1 MNMKRTVLF
10 LIILFTVGFVSQ
22 AQENPF
28 KQYGV
33 NGEILTL
40 SKGKYK
46 EVFYN
51 EEIMQIGTVKI
62 NTLTGKVVEFL
73 EPDTT
78 EFAYRAE
85 VTSRF
90 ISVDPLCEEN
100 YSWSPYVY
108 AMNNPLRFVDPDGR
122 LARDSV
128 GNIIYNPLDKIDEN
142 QNKRFIDFQ
151 DGTGRSITM
160 NYQYVTIY
168 ADDGTPI
175 EVQQV
180 TGANFVNS
188 KGETVELMGNTAL
201 QGQLGID
208 IMSNCHGLAFA
219 DGQFIMSPTAVN
231 AVLKGDGYTQVS
243 DPLNAQVGLVQD
255 GRNVARGVYG
265 EWYHSARTD
274 GIGLGTFRDKDDI
287 GKIRTGVPY
296 HQLKN
301 FNGHGNTQT
310 TAYFRKRR

>member
-1 MNMKRTVLF
+1 MKQVTLF
-10 LIILFTVGFVSQ
+10 LVASLFVCSAIH
-22 AQENPF
+22 AQEDIF
-28 KQYGV
+28 KKHGV
-33 NGEILTL
+33 TKEPLTL

-46 EVFYN
+46 ETFYN
-51 EEIMQIGTVKI
+51 EEMMQIGTVLI
-62 NTLTGKVVEFL
+62 NTETEKVVKFL
-73 EPDTT
+73 EEDTT
-78 EFAYRAE
+78 KYAYRAE
-85 VTSRF
+85 ATSRF

-142 QNKRFIDFQ
+142 QNKRLIDFQ

-180 TGANFVNS
+180 TGASFVNS

-201 QGQLGID
+201 QGQLGVD
-208 IMSNCHGLAFA
+208 IMSNCHGLAFT

-231 AVLKGDGYTQVS
+231 SVLKGDGYTQVS

-255 GRNVARGVYG
+255 GRNVARGDYG
-265 EWYHSARTD
+265 EWYHSARVD

-287 GKIRTGVPY
+287 GKVRTGVPY

-310 TAYFRKRR
+310 TTYFRKRR

>member
-1 MNMKRTVLF
+1 MKKIVLF
-10 LIILFTVGFVSQ
+10 LIILFASCLVMQ
-22 AQENPF
+22 AQEDLF
-28 KQYGV
+28 KKHGV
-33 NGEILTL
+33 TKEPLTL

-46 EVFYN
+46 ETFYN
-51 EEIMQIGTVKI
+51 EEVMQIGTVLI
-62 NTLTGKVVEFL
+62 NTETEKVVKFL
-73 EPDTT
+73 EEDTT
-78 EFAYRAE
+78 KYAYRAE
-85 VTSRF
+85 ATSRF

-142 QNKRFIDFQ
+142 QNKRLIDFQ

-180 TGANFVNS
+180 TGASFVNS

-201 QGQLGID
+201 QGQLGVD

-231 AVLKGDGYTQVS
+231 SVLKGDGYTQVS

-255 GRNVARGVYG
+255 GRNVARGDYG
-265 EWYHSARTD
+265 EWYHSARVD

-310 TAYFRKRR
+310 TTYFRKRR

>member
-1 MNMKRTVLF
+1 M
-10 LIILFTVGFVSQ
+10 Q
-22 AQENPF
+22 AQEDIF
-28 KQYGV
+28 KKHGV
-33 NGEILTL
+33 TKEPLTL

-46 EVFYN
+46 ETFYN
-51 EEIMQIGTVKI
+51 EEVMQIGTVLI
-62 NTLTGKVVEFL
+62 NTETEKVVKFL
-73 EPDTT
+73 EEDTT
-78 EFAYRAE
+78 KYAYRAE
-85 VTSRF
+85 ATSRF

-128 GNIIYNPLDKIDEN
+128 GNIIYNTLDKIDEN
-142 QNKRFIDFQ
+142 QNKRLIDFQ

-180 TGANFVNS
+180 TGASFVNS

-201 QGQLGID
+201 QGQLGVD

-231 AVLKGDGYTQVS
+231 SVLKGDGYTQVS

-255 GRNVARGVYG
+255 GRNVARGDYG
-265 EWYHSARTD
+265 EWYHSARVD

-310 TAYFRKRR
+310 TTYFRKRR

>member
-1 MNMKRTVLF
+1 MKKIVLF
-10 LIILFTVGFVSQ
+10 LIILFASCLITQ
-22 AQENPF
+22 AQEDIF
-28 KQYGV
+28 KKHGV
-33 NGEILTL
+33 TKEPLTL

-46 EVFYN
+46 ETFYN
-51 EEIMQIGTVKI
+51 EEVMQIGTVLI
-62 NTLTGKVVEFL
+62 NTETEKVVKFL
-73 EPDTT
+73 EEDTT
-78 EFAYRAE
+78 KYAYRAE
-85 VTSRF
+85 MTSRF

-128 GNIIYNPLDKIDEN
+128 GNIIYNPIDKIDEN

-180 TGANFVNS
+180 TGASFVNS

-208 IMSNCHGLAFA
+208 VMSNCHGLAFA

-231 AVLKGDGYTQVS
+231 TVLKGDGYTQVS

-255 GRNVARGVYG
+255 GRNVARGAYG
-265 EWYHSARTD
+265 EWYHSARVD

-287 GKIRTGVPY
+287 GKVRTGVPY

-310 TAYFRKRR
+310 TTYFRKRR

>member
-1 MNMKRTVLF
+1 MKRTILF
-10 LIILFTVGFVSQ
+10 LGILLIAGIVSQ

-28 KQYGV
+28 KKYGV
-33 NGEILTL
+33 KGEILTL

-62 NTLTGKVVEFL
+62 NTLTDKVVEFL

-128 GNIIYNPLDKIDEN
+128 GNIIYDVTNKIDEN
-142 QNKRFIDFQ
+142 QNKRFVDFQ

-180 TGANFVNS
+180 TGATFVNS
-188 KGETVELMGNTAL
+188 QGETLVLMGNTAL

-208 IMSNCHGLAFA
+208 IMSNCHGLAFG
-219 DGQFIMSPTAVN
+219 DGQFIMDPTAVN
-231 AVLKGDGYTQVS
+231 AILKGDGYTQVS
-243 DPLNAQVGLVQD
+243 DPLKAQVGLVQD
-255 GRNVARGVYG
+255 GRNVARGAYG
-265 EWYHSARTD
+265 EWYHSARVD

-287 GKIRTGVPY
+287 GKRRIGVPY

-310 TAYFRKRR
+310 TTYFRKRR